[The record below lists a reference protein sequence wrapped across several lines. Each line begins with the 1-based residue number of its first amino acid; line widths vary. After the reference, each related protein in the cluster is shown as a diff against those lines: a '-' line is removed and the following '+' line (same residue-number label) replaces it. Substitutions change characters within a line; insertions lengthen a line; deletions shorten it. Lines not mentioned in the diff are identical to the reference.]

1 MIIISGAREHNKTR
15 GCDKEDSPRM
25 KKDRYVP
32 RTTVE
37 PLLLFLLVAHTQH
50 EQVLLLE
57 IVACDRV
64 AVREHLAVI
73 RQDESARR
81 ERAASHRDDA
91 VAQRRHEQV
100 QRQIWNRHD
109 RAVQLPLWHARI
121 RRQLHL
127 QRNRVLFRFFHV

>member
-1 MIIISGAREHNKTR
+1 
-15 GCDKEDSPRM
+15 M

-57 IVACDRV
+57 IVACNRI

-109 RAVQLPLWHARI
+109 RAVQLPLGHARI

-127 QRNRVLFRFFHV
+127 QRNRMLFSTFSTLI